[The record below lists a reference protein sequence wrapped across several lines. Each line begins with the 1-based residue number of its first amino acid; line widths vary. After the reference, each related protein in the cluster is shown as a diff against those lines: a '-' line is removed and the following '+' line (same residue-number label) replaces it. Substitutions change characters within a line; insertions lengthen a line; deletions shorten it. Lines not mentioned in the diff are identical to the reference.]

1 MFYKVKKNRNN
12 VRLWLSAVNPP
23 FSIDESEVVALDDEI
38 IKFAFNN
45 ELSNE
50 FIGEVD
56 EEEYEKTKE
65 I

>member
-50 FIGEVD
+50 FTGEVD